1 MLDKVTNFPLNN
13 LIKSKSVQN
22 FIFLSVIQA
31 SNILIV
37 LISMPLLIT
46 SIGVD
51 QFGLVNL
58 ALSIIIIA
66 NIFVSFGF
74 NLSGP
79 REIAI
84 NQGNKKKLSFLLSNI
99 LAGKLILATVVTL
112 IILIAVFG
120 FGLFKEYQVILVYS
134 LLLLFSEATL
144 PLWFFQGL
152 EKMKL
157 ISIANIFSKLLYLM
171 GIVLFINSPQES
183 KYVNFLM
190 GGSALFINIF
200 VLLYVKFEMNIV
212 FFRPKLRH
220 LYNSLRSNLNF
231 FLSNLTT
238 YISFNGGL
246 IILSFFSTSETLGF
260 YSLAEK
266 VAMVTRLFPAL
277 VTQSIYPNATKL
289 YKNDR
294 EAFFRFMKKAYF
306 WTVLIAGIISLFTFL
321 TSPWIIQL
329 LAKSR
334 LEDAVFY
341 LKILAF
347 LPVLASLN
355 IVNVLLL
362 LITNQQQELFKVSL
376 IVCTYMVVMSTWLA
390 FKYGV
395 PGVCFTILSTELLYF
410 VSFSLLL
417 FKRSPSLFKRFY
429 FNLK

>member
-1 MLDKVTNFPLNN
+1 MFDKFPNFQFYN
-13 LIKSKSVQN
+13 LIKSRSVQN

-31 SNILIV
+31 SNIIIV
-37 LISMPLLIT
+37 LISMPLLIS

-84 NQGNKKKLSFLLSNI
+84 NQGNKKKLSLLLSNI
-99 LAGKLILATVVTL
+99 LIGKLILAVIVSL

-120 FGLFKEYQVILVYS
+120 FKLFKEYQVILVYS

-157 ISIANIFSKLLYLM
+157 ISIANIFSKLLYLL
-171 GIVLFINSPQES
+171 GIVLFISSPEKS

-190 GGSALFINIF
+190 GGCALFTNIL
-200 VLLYVKFEMNIV
+200 VLLYVKIEMKIV
-212 FFRPKLRH
+212 FIRPKIRH
-220 LYNSLRSNLNF
+220 LYNSLSSNINF

-289 YKNDR
+289 FKSDR
-294 EAFFRFMKKAYF
+294 EAFFKFMKKAYF
-306 WTVLIAGIISLFTFL
+306 WTVLIAGFISLFTFL

-347 LPVLASLN
+347 LPLLASIN

-376 IVCTYMVVMSTWLA
+376 LVCTYMVAMSTWLA

-395 PGVCFTILSTELLYF
+395 TGVCFTILSTELLYF